1 MMHSDSFVDVKDAN
15 IEQGRLTF
23 DNHGCVIVEEES
35 KDEYPPDINRD
46 LNSTDE
52 DFIEVAS

>member
-35 KDEYPPDINRD
+35 KDEYPPETIRD
-46 LNSTDE
+46 LN
-52 DFIEVAS
+52 